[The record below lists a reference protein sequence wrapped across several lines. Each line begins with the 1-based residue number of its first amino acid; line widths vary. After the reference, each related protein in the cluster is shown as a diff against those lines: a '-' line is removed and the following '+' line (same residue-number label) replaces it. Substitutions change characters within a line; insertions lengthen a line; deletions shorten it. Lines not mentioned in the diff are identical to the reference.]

1 MISWRTGTYE
11 KEVLFPKWKFLFHFF
26 KAIFDSSFRPLR
38 NFAPVY
44 SIPVQVSPLGY
55 KPLPLISLTRCISPE
70 VISGS
75 RLYKRIRA
83 YECPRDL
90 SQARVLIT
98 YFDVFPSSQGT

>member
-1 MISWRTGTYE
+1 MKR
-11 KEVLFPKWKFLFHFF
+11 K
-26 KAIFDSSFRPLR
+26 SSFPNGNSCSISSKPSLIAALGLCA

-55 KPLPLISLTRCISPE
+55 KPLPLIPLTRCISPE